1 SANQG
6 YIVYFLQAMQQWM
19 TDTGQVEIELPNGQ
33 KVTLDSIKALN
44 DALSNLSQRVDDIK
58 IPEVKDASINQ
69 KGIVQLTEKIGDSE
83 TLVPHQKAVRDGIN
97 ALNSS
102 IGKGL
107 SINDNG
113 YTEIYPSDKNKAG
126 LWQR

>member
-1 SANQG
+1 IATTVPDTISDAARTMSANQG
-6 YIVYFLQAMQQWM
+6 YIIYFLRAMQQWM

-44 DALSNLSQRVDDIK
+44 DALSNLSQKVDDIK
-58 IPEVKDASINQ
+58 IPELKDASINQ

-83 TLVPHQKAVRDGIN
+83 TLAPHQKAVRDGIN

-107 SINDNG
+107 SINDN
-113 YTEIYPSDKNKAG
+113 
-126 LWQR
+126 

>member
-1 SANQG
+1 
-6 YIVYFLQAMQQWM
+6 MQQWM

-44 DALSNLSQRVDDIK
+44 DALSNLSQKVDDIK
-58 IPEVKDASINQ
+58 IPELKDASINQ

-83 TLVPHQKAVRDGIN
+83 TLAPHQKAVRDGIN

-102 IGKGL
+102 IG
-107 SINDNG
+107 
-113 YTEIYPSDKNKAG
+113 
-126 LWQR
+126 